1 MERESGETGEEARG
15 RKIRGERE
23 RDGGTNE
30 RERAR
35 APHDT

>member
-1 MERESGETGEEARG
+1 MGGESGETGEEARG

-23 RDGGTNE
+23 RDDGANE

-35 APHDT
+35 AA